1 MHSTGNSA
9 PSSIG
14 SKTLEEQQN
23 KNRMPD
29 GRPEPKRQKRAQGAE
44 TAGEESASESEK
56 LSLELSESEKKETQ
70 KKKTKKPEKKV
81 EESRQKQDLQANL
94 PANLFTESHYTAAEV
109 YEKLKLMRELILSR
123 RADAMD

>member
-1 MHSTGNSA
+1 
-9 PSSIG
+9 
-14 SKTLEEQQN
+14 
-23 KNRMPD
+23 MPD

-70 KKKTKKPEKKV
+70 KKKTKKPKKPEKNPK
-81 EESRQKQDLQANL
+81 RPKNPKRKKQDLQANL
-94 PANLFTESHYTAAEV
+94 PANSFTESHYTAAFV
-109 YEKLKLMRELILSR
+109 YETLVSMRELIQSR